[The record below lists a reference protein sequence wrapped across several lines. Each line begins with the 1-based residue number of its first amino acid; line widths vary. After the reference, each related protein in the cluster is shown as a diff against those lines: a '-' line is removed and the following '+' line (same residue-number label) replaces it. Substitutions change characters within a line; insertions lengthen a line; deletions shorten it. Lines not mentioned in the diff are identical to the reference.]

1 MDGCADVANNAGT
14 SFPPSLK
21 SAADTMD
28 KLTAANRSL
37 SSVTVLFALSV
48 VCQCTQNNAVPRAV
62 KTIQFPVQSKQH
74 RTRRALLAG
83 KGVTVGISNE

>member
-1 MDGCADVANNAGT
+1 
-14 SFPPSLK
+14 
-21 SAADTMD
+21 MD

-37 SSVTVLFALSV
+37 SSVTVLFALFASASKTI
-48 VCQCTQNNAVPRAV
+48 QDSAL

>member
-1 MDGCADVANNAGT
+1 MWLTMQGT
-14 SFPPSLK
+14 CFPPSLK

-37 SSVTVLFALSV
+37 SSVTVLFALF
-48 VCQCTQNNAVPRAV
+48 AVASASKTIQDSAL